1 MNHSK
6 NMDLTAWKALDE
18 KKGRDIRIIRIEEI
32 SVIADYFVIADG
44 GSSSQVNALVDNVEE
59 KMHLA
64 GFSLKQREGR
74 EGTWVLLD
82 YGDVIVHVFDQEN
95 RSFYNLE
102 HVWSDG
108 QSVSPEELGEE

>member
-1 MNHSK
+1 MNHSR
-6 NMDLTAWKALDE
+6 NMALTAWKALDE

-108 QSVSPEELGEE
+108 QTVSPEELGGE

>member
-1 MNHSK
+1 
-6 NMDLTAWKALDE
+6 
-18 KKGRDIRIIRIEEI
+18 
-32 SVIADYFVIADG
+32 
-44 GSSSQVNALVDNVEE
+44 
-59 KMHLA
+59 MHLA

-108 QSVSPEELGEE
+108 RPSARRTWRRIGNRAGRSPGTG

>member
-6 NMDLTAWKALDE
+6 NMALTAWKALDE

-64 GFSLKQREGR
+64 GFSLKTERGA
-74 EGTWVLLD
+74 GG
-82 YGDVIVHVFDQEN
+82 Y
-95 RSFYNLE
+95 
-102 HVWSDG
+102 
-108 QSVSPEELGEE
+108 LGAPGLRRCDRPCI

>member
-6 NMDLTAWKALDE
+6 NMALTAWKALDE

-95 RSFYNLE
+95 RSFYTLE

-108 QSVSPEELGEE
+108 QTVSPEELGAE